1 MTMKKQKLSIVKIG
15 GNIIEDPV
23 ILNRLLERFALMNG
37 HKILVHGGGKKATQI
52 ESGLGISSQKFE
64 GRRITSGESLDVMLM
79 VYAGLVNKKIVAG
92 LQANGCNAI
101 GLSGADGSSIL
112 AHKRPVGQVDFGFV
126 GDIDSINTELL
137 HQLLQANLIPV
148 FCALTHDGKG
158 QLFNTNADTIASEV
172 AIALSQTFDTKL
184 YYCFEKK
191 GVLMDTD
198 DEHSVIRKINRAEYQ
213 KLLKEELISDGMLPK
228 LHTCFNALESNVGE
242 VFIGNESML
251 DEDAEIF
258 TKISL

>member
-1 MTMKKQKLSIVKIG
+1 MKKQELSIVKIG
-15 GNIIEDPV
+15 GNIIEDHK
-23 ILNRLLERFALMNG
+23 ILESLLQRFSQLNG

-52 ESGLGISSQKFE
+52 ESDLGISSQRHE

-79 VYAGLVNKKIVAG
+79 VYAGLVNKKIVAA

-112 AHKRPVGQVDFGFV
+112 AHKRPIGHVDFGFV
-126 GDIDSINTELL
+126 GDIDSINTEVLL
-137 HQLLQANLIPV
+137 QLLQARLIPV

-172 AIALSQTFDTKL
+172 AIALSQTFNTKL

-191 GVLMDTD
+191 GVLMDRD
-198 DEHSVIRKINRAEYQ
+198 NEQSVIRHINRKEYQ
-213 KLLKEELISDGMLPK
+213 KLLKKELISDGMLPK

-251 DEDAEIF
+251 DENADIF